1 MGPITSLAT
10 PQCTKCKRKFP
21 TNTMFDIHMKRVH
34 GETEIMRI
42 DRITNTVKKVLY
54 PEPVKDKSLDCTECG
69 LIFLTKEEQEQHN
82 KLTHSQKVEN
92 SKENSNDIAENFS
105 CNLCDKPFTS
115 KGPMVNHVL
124 LVHTVRTKEIQCDF
138 CEKLC
143 TSKLNL
149 CSHISSEH
157 AEFFVKQEKGD
168 AEESKINYKSEI
180 DPNTEDEEGEVVEKL
195 IQDSYYGDDGNQEPT
210 GSTVKFIKGK
220 KVDLMKAFNM
230 LKNVMVQ
237 GTKHTIKDKTL
248 TIKNQIPRVRQT
260 AFEVELKVKDK
271 KGQQL

>member
-1 MGPITSLAT
+1 
-10 PQCTKCKRKFP
+10 
-21 TNTMFDIHMKRVH
+21 MFDIHMKRVH
-34 GETEIMRI
+34 GETESMRL
-42 DRITNTVKKVLY
+42 DRITNTVKKVLH
-54 PEPVKDKSLDCTECG
+54 PEPVENRSLDCTECG
-69 LIFLTKEEQEQHN
+69 LIFLTKEEQEHHN

-92 SKENSNDIAENFS
+92 SKENSNAIAEKFS

-138 CEKLC
+138 CEKLF

-168 AEESKINYKSEI
+168 VEESKINEKSEV
-180 DPNTEDEEGEVVEKL
+180 DPDTEDEEQIIIEEEGEVVEKL

-220 KVDLMKAFNM
+220 KGDFMKAFEM

-248 TIKNQIPRVRQT
+248 TIKN
-260 AFEVELKVKDK
+260 
-271 KGQQL
+271 